1 MHVDCIIFQHKKGDC
16 NWEGNSKK
24 NTVINI
30 PLPFDLI
37 FFLFLLQSSRSVP
50 SLGFKQTVKARVNML
65 DFHEALFNLNL

>member
-30 PLPFDLI
+30 PLAFDFI
-37 FFLFLLQSSRSVP
+37 FFSFSCSLQEVFHLLVLSK
-50 SLGFKQTVKARVNML
+50 LLKQG
-65 DFHEALFNLNL
+65 